1 MNLRDWQQKATDFYL
16 KHNNCI
22 FSVATGSGKT
32 YLAINL
38 IKELQ
43 KIKKDLKVLIVTPK
57 NVISERT
64 WLPELHEYGFPINKV
79 GLINEFAKEINE
91 ITLISIQSLKIKI
104 TEEGGVVKEID
115 DLNNEKY
122 ITPSKFYNF
131 FDLVIFD
138 EVHNY
143 ASYSYKDIILIEKK
157 YKMGLS
163 ATIKREDM
171 RHIYIEKAFNYN
183 TFNYDIE
190 QALKD
195 GILNPF
201 DFKNI
206 ILPIDNNTLKE
217 YTELTQSINNTIRI
231 NNGIKDNN
239 YLKKLLNKRKQLIY
253 NYPMKK
259 EIVKEII
266 QNNPDS
272 KILVFNQYN
281 KIGTELYWELFDIGA
296 KADIINSVI
305 SKERQANIFKDF
317 ENGDINVLLATTMLD
332 EGYNLPKIDIAILMA
347 SNSTDKQFFQRMGRV
362 LRKKEIN
369 SQVYYLTV
377 AETFEVDN
385 LNKKLKLIKKICN
398 SYKEVQI

>member
-183 TFNYDIE
+183 TFNYDIG

-231 NNGIKDNN
+231 NK
-239 YLKKLLNKRKQLIY
+239 YLLFLYVR
-253 NYPMKK
+253 
-259 EIVKEII
+259 
-266 QNNPDS
+266 
-272 KILVFNQYN
+272 ILRDFLVVFL
-281 KIGTELYWELFDIGA
+281 TSMFFLVLF
-296 KADIINSVI
+296 
-305 SKERQANIFKDF
+305 
-317 ENGDINVLLATTMLD
+317 
-332 EGYNLPKIDIAILMA
+332 P
-347 SNSTDKQFFQRMGRV
+347 FF
-362 LRKKEIN
+362 ITH
-369 SQVYYLTV
+369 S
-377 AETFEVDN
+377 FF
-385 LNKKLKLIKKICN
+385 
-398 SYKEVQI
+398 